1 MKTKIYVGLKADGSG
16 REVFRSP
23 STPTQ
28 ESHPYSAVIG
38 PFRTKRGSEFMAKYG
53 AGNPHCQTVQDAE
66 KLAANYVPSVSEQT
80 VYVASAW
87 WHDCD
92 AFVTVCGNSPKHV
105 EKAIMRAMR
114 DAAID
119 AYNSSEPED
128 KRKVRDYQDDIGWSG
143 VNAFQFDAI
152 ISEHTIECYE
162 ECYEPGFSGGQE
174 TVTHDS
180 DMDYFAYE
188 SLRRGDKDAIVYLP
202 TC

>member
-1 MKTKIYVGLKADGSG
+1 MKTKSYVGIGPDGK
-16 REVFRSP
+16 RKVFHSASEP
-23 STPTQ
+23 EAKTHGSI
-28 ESHPYSAVIG
+28 YSAVIG
-38 PFRTKRGSEFMAKYG
+38 PFRTKKAAQIMAEYG
-53 AGNPHCQTVQDAE
+53 ANNPHLQTVSDAE
-66 KLAANYVPSVSEQT
+66 KLAKENRVEFQT

-87 WHDCD
+87 WHDND

-128 KRKVRDYQDDIGWSG
+128 KRKVRDYLDDIGWSG
-143 VNAFQFDAI
+143 VNTFQFDAI
-152 ISEHTIECYE
+152 ISKHTIER
-162 ECYEPGFSGGQE
+162 YEPGFSGGQE

-180 DMDYFAYE
+180 DMDYFDYE